1 MDCDVPTCD
10 DGESSRAAAG
20 EVLPDTVFLS
30 ATAQLPVAAA
40 LLKAHRDCTGALTD
54 LEWRSANPAAE
65 RLLGSAPLAGRRLR
79 GGATDAACPGLF
91 AVLADA
97 LHEPVERTV
106 TARRDGIPVRWRV
119 AAAPAPGGLSAVL
132 TDLGPETPSM
142 AEALAESL
150 TAALEHSA
158 ESFALFD
165 HDDRLV
171 HANSRLKNDL
181 PALADRLVPGVPFE
195 ELARG
200 FAQTDPRMTTEEER
214 TAWLEARLERH
225 RRLEPPVVVPLPD
238 GRWLL
243 SREHAVPGGVLVHYT
258 DVTTLKL
265 NEERLRIREAEAR
278 AARSEAEGA
287 SRAKSAFLAQMS
299 HELRT
304 PLNAV
309 LGFSEMLLSEPFG
322 PLGNPRYRSYAGDI
336 RDAGTHLLALIDDI
350 LELSRLDGS
359 MPMAEE
365 GVDLDALSLRVAAA
379 LQEVAAEGEVR
390 LRRDVPADLP
400 LLQGD
405 AEALTQMLTN
415 LLSNAVTHTRPG
427 GEVVLTAQLMPDG
440 GIGLMVADTGVG
452 IPTAELPRILHPFEP
467 QDSTI
472 ARNSRGTGLG
482 LPIVKRLV
490 EMHGGRL
497 ELTSEPGVGT
507 AAVLVFPADRSLPR
521 DRCRPAPLP
530 PVVIPSQQGPSQQG
544 PGQ

>member
-1 MDCDVPTCD
+1 MLQ
-10 DGESSRAAAG
+10 
-20 EVLPDTVFLS
+20 LPDAV
-30 ATAQLPVAAA
+30 A
-40 LLKAHRDCTGALTD
+40 LLKAHHDSTGALTD

-65 RLLGSAPLAGRRLR
+65 RLLGVAPLAGRRLR
-79 GGATDAACPGLF
+79 SGGTDTACPGLF
-91 AVLADA
+91 AILSHA
-97 LHEPVERTV
+97 LNGPTERTV
-106 TARRDGIPVRWRV
+106 SARRGTIPVLWRV
-119 AAAPAPGGLSAVL
+119 TAAPAPGGLCAVL

-165 HDDRLV
+165 HEDRLV
-171 HANSRLKNDL
+171 HANSRLMKDL
-181 PALADRLVPGVPFE
+181 PDLADRLVPGVPFE

-200 FAQTDPRMTTEEER
+200 FALADPRLATKEER
-214 TAWLEARLERH
+214 DAWVAARLERH
-225 RRLEPPVVVPLPD
+225 RRLEPPLVVPLPD

-265 NEERLRIREAEAR
+265 NEERLLIREAEAS
-278 AARSEAEGA
+278 AARAEAESA

-309 LGFSEMLLSEPFG
+309 LGFSEMLLSEAFG

-350 LELSRLDGS
+350 LELSRLEGS
-359 MPMAEE
+359 AMPVAEE
-365 GVDLDALSLRVAAA
+365 GVDLDTLSLRVVSA
-379 LQEVAAEGEVR
+379 LQEAAKEGDVR
-390 LRRDVPADLP
+390 MRREVPADLP
-400 LLQGD
+400 LLRGD
-405 AEALTQMLTN
+405 AQALTQMLTN

-427 GEVVLTAQLMPDG
+427 GEVVLTAHRMPDG

-452 IPTAELPRILHPFEP
+452 IPTADLPNILHPFEP
-467 QDSTI
+467 SDSTI
-472 ARNSRGTGLG
+472 ARHSRGTGLG

-490 EMHGGRL
+490 EMHGGRM
-497 ELTSEPGVGT
+497 ELTSQPGVGT
-507 AAVLVFPADRSLPR
+507 AVVLVFPTDRSLPR

-530 PVVIPSQQGPSQQG
+530 PVILPH
-544 PGQ
+544 

>member
-1 MDCDVPTCD
+1 MACNDGGMDCDTQTCA
-10 DGESSRAAAG
+10 DGGHDRAVAG
-20 EVLPDTVFLS
+20 EFPSIDPLLFAMLQLPD
-30 ATAQLPVAAA
+30 AVA
-40 LLKAHRDCTGALTD
+40 LFKTHTDCTGTLTD
-54 LEWRSANPAAE
+54 LEWQSANPAAE
-65 RLLGSAPLAGRRLR
+65 RLLGVAPLTGKRLR
-79 GGATDAACPGLF
+79 GGGTDAACPGLS
-91 AVLADA
+91 AALADA
-97 LHEPVERTV
+97 LQGPVERTV
-106 TARRDGIPVRWRV
+106 AARRGTTPVRWRV
-119 AAAPAPGGLSAVL
+119 AAGPAPGGVCAIL
-132 TDLGPETPSM
+132 TDLGPENPSV

-165 HDDRLV
+165 HADRLV
-171 HANSRLKNDL
+171 HANSRLKKDL
-181 PALADRLVPGVPFE
+181 PTLADRLVPGVPFE

-200 FAQTDPRMTTEEER
+200 FALADPRLTTDEER
-214 TAWLEARLERH
+214 AVWMTARLERH
-225 RRLEPPVVVPLPD
+225 RRQEPPVVVPLPD

-265 NEERLRIREAEAR
+265 NEERLRIRETEAR
-278 AARSEAEGA
+278 AARAEAESA

-350 LELSRLDGS
+350 LELSRLDSGG
-359 MPMAEE
+359 MPLAED
-365 GVDLDALSLRVAAA
+365 GVDLDTLSLRVVSA
-379 LQEVAAEGEVR
+379 LQEAAAEGDVR
-390 LRRDVPADLP
+390 MRREVPAGLP
-400 LLQGD
+400 LLRGD
-405 AEALTQMLTN
+405 AQALTQMLTN

-427 GEVVLTAQLMPDG
+427 GEVVLTVNLMPDG
-440 GIGLMVADTGVG
+440 GLGLMVADTGVG
-452 IPTAELPRILHPFEP
+452 IPTADLPHILHPFEP
-467 QDSTI
+467 SASTI

-497 ELTSEPGVGT
+497 ELTSQPGVGT
-507 AAVLVFPADRSLPR
+507 AAVLVFPAERSLPR

-530 PVVIPSQQGPSQQG
+530 PVVLPS
-544 PGQ
+544 

>member
-1 MDCDVPTCD
+1 MGRNDGRMECDAQTCD
-10 DGESSRAAAG
+10 DGECGRAAAG
-20 EVLPDTVFLS
+20 EVLPDDLFLS
-30 ATAQLPVAAA
+30 AMTRLPVAVA

-54 LEWRSANPAAE
+54 LEWRSANAAAE
-65 RLLGSAPLAGRRLR
+65 RLLGAAPLAGRRLR

-106 TARRDGIPVRWRV
+106 AARRGGIPVRWRV
-119 AAAPAPGGLSAVL
+119 VAAPAPGGLSAIL
-132 TDLGPETPSM
+132 SDLGPEAPSV

-171 HANSRLKNDL
+171 HANSRLKSDL

-195 ELARG
+195 ELARS
-200 FAQTDPRMTTEEER
+200 FALSDPRLTTEEER
-214 TAWLEARLERH
+214 ATWLRVRLERH

-265 NEERLRIREAEAR
+265 NEERMRVREAEAR

-336 RDAGTHLLALIDDI
+336 RDAGSHLLALIDDI
-350 LELSRLDGS
+350 LELSRLDGT

-405 AEALTQMLTN
+405 AQALTQMLTN

-452 IPTAELPRILHPFEP
+452 IPTAELPRILHPFEL

-482 LPIVKRLV
+482 LPIVKRLA

-530 PVVIPSQQGPSQQG
+530 PVIIPS
-544 PGQ
+544 

>member
-1 MDCDVPTCD
+1 MECDTQTCAD
-10 DGESSRAAAG
+10 SGRDRTMAEEFPPVDPLLSAMLQ
-20 EVLPDTVFLS
+20 LPDAV
-30 ATAQLPVAAA
+30 A
-40 LLKAHRDCTGALTD
+40 LLKAHHDCTGALTD
-54 LEWRSANPAAE
+54 LEWLSANPAAE
-65 RLLGSAPLAGRRLR
+65 RLLGITPLAGRRLR
-79 GGATDAACPGLF
+79 GGGTDAACPGLF
-91 AVLADA
+91 AALADA
-97 LHEPVERTV
+97 LHGSVERTV
-106 TARRDGIPVRWRV
+106 AARRGATSVRWRV
-119 AAAPAPGGLSAVL
+119 AAGPAPGGLCTVL
-132 TDLGPETPSM
+132 TDLGPETPTL

-165 HDDRLV
+165 HADRLV
-171 HANSRLKNDL
+171 HANGRLKRDL
-181 PALADRLVPGVPFE
+181 PDLADQLVPGISFE
-195 ELARG
+195 ELARR
-200 FAQTDPRMTTEEER
+200 FALADPRLTTEEER
-214 TAWLEARLERH
+214 SAWVAERLERH

-265 NEERLRIREAEAR
+265 NEERLRIRETEAR
-278 AARSEAEGA
+278 AARAEAESA

-309 LGFSEMLLSEPFG
+309 LGFSEMLLTEPFG
-322 PLGNPRYRSYAGDI
+322 PLGNPRYRSYATDI

-350 LELSRLDGS
+350 LELSRLDSGG

-365 GVDLDALSLRVAAA
+365 GVDLDTLSLRVVSA
-379 LQEVAAEGEVR
+379 LQEVAREGDVR
-390 LRRDVPADLP
+390 MRREVPATLP

-405 AEALTQMLTN
+405 AQALTQMLTN

-427 GEVVLTAQLMPDG
+427 GEVVLTAHLMPEG

-467 QDSTI
+467 SDSTI

-490 EMHGGRL
+490 EMHGGRM

-507 AAVLVFPADRSLPR
+507 AVVLVFPADRSLPR

-530 PVVIPSQQGPSQQG
+530 PVILPA
-544 PGQ
+544 

>member
-1 MDCDVPTCD
+1 MVRNDGPMDCDVPTCD
-10 DGESSRAAAG
+10 DGESSRAAAE
-20 EVLPDTVFLS
+20 EVLPDMVFLS
-30 ATAQLPVAAA
+30 ATMQLPVATA
-40 LLKAHRDCTGALTD
+40 LLKPHRDCTGALTD

-132 TDLGPETPSM
+132 TDLGPETPSVT
-142 AEALAESL
+142 EALAESL

-195 ELARG
+195 ELARS

-214 TAWLEARLERH
+214 AAWLEARLERH

-322 PLGNPRYRSYAGDI
+322 PLGSPRYRSYAGDI

-350 LELSRLDGS
+350 LELSRLDGN

-405 AEALTQMLTN
+405 AQALTQMLTN

-530 PVVIPSQQGPSQQG
+530 PVVIP
-544 PGQ
+544 GQ